1 MSTLSEANRSD
12 EKEADRLPDS
22 GTELPRLDIVEV
34 NKEAEEDLVGY
45 SIKTSRTSLTTS
57 RATFSRT
64 PSNMIAQP
72 EDEDS
77 EEDEHTH
84 SSVLIT
90 ELQIEDAET
99 RDEVNQEDVEKQE
112 VDSLYDQLMNEPV
125 RKGDIKVILY
135 DDKPEEFYETDLES
149 EAEEEEDFV
158 ISYYKTVCEQLG
170 QVPVAYFLHRIRE
183 PTIRMR
189 YRGLGNEATK
199 AIALALKESVTLER
213 LDLSGNWIG
222 PDGANS
228 MARLLEENDYVTDV
242 ILSDNKMGSEGG
254 EQIAKMLN
262 INCGLRRL
270 ELSGND
276 FDDKCAQNFALAI
289 ENNKYLRELNLSHNR
304 FTELGAE
311 YLGQAIGSNEN
322 LDVLDLSWNHIR
334 EAGGIAIAKGLKE
347 NVRLKVCNLS
357 WNGLGVKGGLALVD
371 AMSSNQS
378 ITELDISGNR
388 FTQEVATGF
397 AKVLST
403 NDTMKILRMGN
414 NLITSAGALALATGV
429 NNAQHCEMEELDL
442 TDVPVEYEFLR
453 TIEDVKSTRPN
464 FRVKHGPIMRAGN
477 TLQDISSPAI
487 DVEKIK
493 KEPVVLLK
501 EHIIVNDF
509 RLLDILKRYD
519 ESSTLSISAEDF
531 IAALEELAVPYDK
544 KRLESSVKAFA
555 ATSTGKIYFGSFVS
569 AEHKK
574 QMAEQEKVS

>member
-1 MSTLSEANRSD
+1 MSTLSEASRSD
-12 EKEADRLPDS
+12 EMEADRLPDS
-22 GTELPRLDIVEV
+22 GTELPRLDIDEV
-34 NKEAEEDLVGY
+34 NKEAEEFSTKEELVGY

-64 PSNMIAQP
+64 PSNMIVQP
-72 EDEDS
+72 EDDDS

-90 ELQIEDAET
+90 ELQIEDAVT
-99 RDEVNQEDVEKQE
+99 RDEVNQEDLEKQE

-125 RKGDIKVILY
+125 RKGEIKVILY
-135 DDKPEEFYETDLES
+135 DDKPEEFYETDLDS

-242 ILSDNKMGSEGG
+242 VSKTKSKGG
-254 EQIAKMLN
+254 CAGHMVK
-262 INCGLRRL
+262 RKSY
-270 ELSGND
+270 LSGL
-276 FDDKCAQNFALAI
+276 KSW
-289 ENNKYLRELNLSHNR
+289 LRLTFEIMDI
-304 FTELGAE
+304 TEFN
-311 YLGQAIGSNEN
+311 YYMKSSNEN

-371 AMSSNQS
+371 AMSTNQS

-414 NLITSAGALALATGV
+414 NLITSAGALALATGI

-453 TIEDVKSTRPN
+453 TTEDVKSTRPN

-501 EHIIVNDF
+501 
-509 RLLDILKRYD
+509 
-519 ESSTLSISAEDF
+519 
-531 IAALEELAVPYDK
+531 
-544 KRLESSVKAFA
+544 
-555 ATSTGKIYFGSFVS
+555 
-569 AEHKK
+569 
-574 QMAEQEKVS
+574 